1 MKVDNNLWRNIV
13 GNSIEGATT
22 GLIAGAAN
30 GIGGQFVINGFKQ
43 EWDWTQVG
51 VSALLGVAIG
61 SAMGAANG
69 AITEHIYQA
78 QLKHGY
84 DKTFRNSDVAEALGE
99 RAGDIAANLEASGVG
114 SLGLWVH
121 DYANRAVE
129 ITGSICIGILSGRC
143 TINIDP
149 SAPMIPSVPTYFTPK
164 P

>member
-1 MKVDNNLWRNIV
+1 MKIDNYLWRNIV

-61 SAMGAANG
+61 
-69 AITEHIYQA
+69 QA
-78 QLKHGY
+78 QGKHGY